1 MSRSHW
7 NSPNSFTASLYYWRN
22 DYIVIE
28 SIYMNLEVIYL
39 LFHSFENVL
48 SRILLYIVK
57 IVLKVEKKRVLFVK
71 EGDTLTTKTSE
82 EKHTD

>member
-1 MSRSHW
+1 M
-7 NSPNSFTASLYYWRN
+7 
-22 DYIVIE
+22 
-28 SIYMNLEVIYL
+28 
-39 LFHSFENVL
+39 FHSFENVL
-48 SRILLYIVK
+48 SRILLYTVK

>member
-1 MSRSHW
+1 
-7 NSPNSFTASLYYWRN
+7 
-22 DYIVIE
+22 
-28 SIYMNLEVIYL
+28 MNLEVIYL

-48 SRILLYIVK
+48 SRILLYIVI